1 MWFRNL
7 QLYRLGD
14 LNLSADELAGRISR
28 RHFQSCGSQDM
39 ASRGFVPP
47 IRGGATVLAS
57 NQQWLIALRTEQ
69 KILPASVV
77 NQIASDRAENIEA
90 QQGFKP
96 GRKQIKEI
104 KEAVMQELLPRAL
117 SRRRTTFAWIDPVA
131 GWLVVDAASAAK
143 ADELIETLREVL
155 DELPLRLV
163 EPEISPSSA
172 MADWLAGDYAPDG
185 FTIDR
190 DCELHSC
197 EDSTT
202 SVRYAHHT
210 LDGDEIPNHLA
221 SGKIPTKLG
230 MTFDDRISFVLTDRL
245 EVKRLA
251 FLDVIQEEA
260 EKNETGWDEQFA
272 SDFALMTAELARFL
286 PRLVAALGGER
297 SE

>member
-1 MWFRNL
+1 MWFKNL

-14 LNLSADELAGRISR
+14 LKLSADELAGRLSR
-28 RHFQSCGSQDM
+28 RPFQSCGSQDI

-47 IRGGATVLAS
+47 MRGGATVLAS
-57 NQQWLIALRTEQ
+57 NQQWLIALRSEQ
-69 KILPASVV
+69 KIIPASVV
-77 NQIASDRAENIEA
+77 NQIAADRAEDIEA

-96 GRKQIKEI
+96 NRKQVKEI
-104 KEAVMQELLPRAL
+104 KEAVMQELLPRAFP
-117 SRRRTTFAWIDPVA
+117 RRRKTFAWIDPVA

-143 ADELIETLREVL
+143 ADEVIETLREVL
-155 DELPLRLV
+155 DELPLRLLDT
-163 EPEISPSSA
+163 EISPSSA

-185 FTIDR
+185 FSIDR

-197 EDSTT
+197 EDSST

-221 SGKIPTKLG
+221 AGKVPTRLG
-230 MTFDDRISFVLTDRL
+230 MTFNDRISFVLTDRL

-260 EKNETGWDEQFA
+260 EKSGPEGEEHFEV
-272 SDFALMTAELARFL
+272 DFVLMTAELARFL